1 MLRSLW
7 NRWKAF
13 GQKVA
18 DFQAR
23 LILTLVYFIIVLPF
37 GLFVRWFSDPLQ
49 MKTRSESRESLW
61 LPKHLDEP
69 TLENSRSQS

>member
-1 MLRSLW
+1 MLRNLW

-13 GQKVA
+13 GQKIA

-23 LILTLVYFIIVLPF
+23 FILTLVYFIVVLPF
-37 GLFVRWFSDPLQ
+37 GFSVRWLSDPLQ
-49 MKTRSESRESLW
+49 IKKKSRESLW
-61 LPKHLDEP
+61 FPKDLDEP

>member
-1 MLRSLW
+1 MLRNLW

-13 GQKVA
+13 GQKIA

-23 LILTLVYFIIVLPF
+23 LILTLVYFIVVLPF
-37 GLFVRWFSDPLQ
+37 GLIIRGFGDPLNIR
-49 MKTRSESRESLW
+49 KASRESSW